1 MKAKASEFHPAKN
14 QQSKPALDSNNWANF
29 KQPAPIYTKNDK
41 DKLYSSQYYPHLV
54 ENLYFE
60 KGDGEISICEYEQEV
75 IMVTVIDIS
84 TLFKEKRGKAFDLI
98 AKLS

>member
-1 MKAKASEFHPAKN
+1 
-14 QQSKPALDSNNWANF
+14 L
-29 KQPAPIYTKNDK
+29 I
-41 DKLYSSQYYPHLV
+41 

-60 KGDGEISICEYEQEV
+60 KGDGEISICEYEQE
-75 IMVTVIDIS
+75 IMMVTVIDIS